1 MKIKKEI
8 LIIISIS
15 FLLSIFGFILDL
27 NERVQNIWINIY
39 EIVMM
44 TGIIFCALAII
55 FFSLKFMIILL
66 RRQF

>member
-39 EIVMM
+39 EIGMM
-44 TGIIFCALAII
+44 TVIIFCALATI
-55 FFSLKFMIILL
+55 FYSLKFMIILL